1 MENAA
6 NIESTVDGLEA
17 DFESLRRSA
26 TSIDTYIEQLLI
38 DYDDET
44 EEYLNNLNEDSRT
57 QLLEDYA
64 DMERDFGSRL
74 FHISASLARLDTLST
89 QMPVG
94 LGGVQRCLS
103 DVECF
108 GMLEQVRE
116 YYEQGS
122 PWSFEQM
129 DWHNLVASDWDAHA
143 LPEINR
149 ESFFLLRQSQGGVV
163 DYCYRSLEC
172 SIPLGK
178 AIASQIELAHTI
190 HTLNHSPDR
199 DYEQLQNLARE
210 ICREHIRN
218 EQVLWDL
225 EGFYIIPDWQD
236 AYVDEFINDRE
247 NACVPN

>member
-1 MENAA
+1 
-6 NIESTVDGLEA
+6 
-17 DFESLRRSA
+17 
-26 TSIDTYIEQLLI
+26 
-38 DYDDET
+38 
-44 EEYLNNLNEDSRT
+44 
-57 QLLEDYA
+57 
-64 DMERDFGSRL
+64 
-74 FHISASLARLDTLST
+74 
-89 QMPVG
+89 
-94 LGGVQRCLS
+94 GGVQRCLS